1 MIMMKSLTCSVCVVP
16 SGQGVD
22 IGLVG
27 WEAPDAGRF
36 TARTVSGATEA
47 QIDMEVKLLVDAAY
61 KVTLSKFH
69 HLSFII

>member
-1 MIMMKSLTCSVCVVP
+1 M
-16 SGQGVD
+16 D

-61 KVTLSKFH
+61 KVSLSKFH
-69 HLSFII
+69 YLSFII

>member
-1 MIMMKSLTCSVCVVP
+1 MNMMESLTCSVCVVP

-61 KVTLSKFH
+61 KVSLSKFH
-69 HLSFII
+69 YLSFII